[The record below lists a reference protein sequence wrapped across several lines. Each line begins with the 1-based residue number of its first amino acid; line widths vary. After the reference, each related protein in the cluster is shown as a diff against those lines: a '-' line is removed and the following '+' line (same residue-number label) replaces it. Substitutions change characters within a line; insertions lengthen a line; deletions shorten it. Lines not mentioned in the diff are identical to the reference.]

1 MTPKEYQALSKKVYS
16 IDSNFKDG
24 KVTKKG
30 KEFNL
35 NGARWKVIET
45 EDNQRNGFQG
55 MAVAPIKDGK
65 VDTSQVV
72 IAFAGTNSSDWK
84 DLAADGANVVD
95 SFRGLQLSSANKFS
109 KKIKNTYPNSDIS
122 TTGHSLGAFLA
133 LAQGA
138 ENHWQSV
145 TFNGPDP
152 YGVLSPQAAKWVK
165 ENPGLLTN
173 FLNQMD
179 LVGYGGDSIAKFKNG
194 QLFWSVLGF
203 KMNTTGSEVV
213 LDYGYQGI
221 NPLNYHDIDLWKFDK
236 NGNLLDG
243 KGKTYKILSP
253 AILNSKMNLLT
264 NSFKN
269 NMKELDVLEK
279 KLSSS
284 GGGLSSNEK
293 IYLDSARAFAV
304 VSTAEGQ
311 FNLVMNGFVK
321 TYQKGIK
328 EAEKLWDNT
337 LKEAMRMGA
346 HLGHWEVVE
355 ALESSGFTHKNI
367 VELPTKKYQEK
378 IIQIV
383 KQRDD
388 FRNIQREIKAKVS
401 ELVARDHELA
411 QQLKQ

>member
-1 MTPKEYQALSKKVYS
+1 
-16 IDSNFKDG
+16 
-24 KVTKKG
+24 
-30 KEFNL
+30 
-35 NGARWKVIET
+35 
-45 EDNQRNGFQG
+45 
-55 MAVAPIKDGK
+55 
-65 VDTSQVV
+65 
-72 IAFAGTNSSDWK
+72 
-84 DLAADGANVVD
+84 
-95 SFRGLQLSSANKFS
+95 
-109 KKIKNTYPNSDIS
+109 
-122 TTGHSLGAFLA
+122 
-133 LAQGA
+133 
-138 ENHWQSV
+138 
-145 TFNGPDP
+145 
-152 YGVLSPQAAKWVK
+152 
-165 ENPGLLTN
+165 
-173 FLNQMD
+173 
-179 LVGYGGDSIAKFKNG
+179 
-194 QLFWSVLGF
+194 
-203 KMNTTGSEVV
+203 MNTTGSEVV

-243 KGKTYKILSP
+243 KGKTYKIPSP

-337 LKEAMRMGA
+337 LKEAMRMGT

-355 ALESSGFTHKNI
+355 ALESAGFTHKNI